1 MSVLKVLFVTL
12 LAGSLSISVAL
23 FGQHWMD
30 AHPNLALTA
39 ERDQRQKMVLP
50 DLRLRNIAGE
60 EVGSHSWAGKMLVM
74 HFWASWC
81 APCLTQIGPLERLQ
95 AQHPPSTLQVVG
107 IAIDTPEDVADFLA
121 SRSVNYQVLLGG
133 LPEIDLAVRFG
144 DRTRSLPYTVL
155 FDRHGR
161 VVFTHAGPL
170 EEDALKARIDAL
182 LPQPAPPTAATTA
195 FPSTDAPSDVMHR
208 VADARQAL

>member
-23 FGQHWMD
+23 FGQRWMD
-30 AHPNLALTA
+30 AHPDLALAA
-39 ERDQRQKMVLP
+39 ERDSFHGMVLP
-50 DLRLRNIAGE
+50 DLRLRDITGE
-60 EVGSHSWAGKMLVM
+60 EVGSHNWAGKMLIM

-95 AQHPPSTLQVVG
+95 AQHPLSALAVVG
-107 IAIDTPEDVADFLA
+107 ITIDTPEDVSAFLA

-133 LPEIDLAVRFG
+133 LPEIELATRFG
-144 DRTRSLPYTVL
+144 NRTRSLPYTVL

-161 VVFTHAGPL
+161 VVFSHAGPL
-170 EEDALKARIDAL
+170 TEDALKAQVDAL
-182 LPQPAPPTAATTA
+182 LPPQPSPPATDSSDT
-195 FPSTDAPSDVMHR
+195 PTDAMPRLS
-208 VADARQAL
+208 DAR